1 MAVVKY
7 WFQNAI
13 SLAPSFAR
21 SLRISVSILS
31 VSLLSLSVLS
41 VSGQAAAPDEVPLDD
56 RALLSQRL
64 DNLTEFAATF
74 TQEIQGARGQVI
86 ERSTGY
92 VRLKRPLFKWVVDDP
107 YPQIIVTEGDML
119 KVYDPDLEQ
128 LTIRPLAEALKD
140 TPISLLTQD
149 DVVLGDTF
157 SVVMIAG
164 ADGEVDENGTAM
176 ESATF
181 VITPRSDDTL
191 YAEIRLHFSNDVL
204 TRLAIV
210 DHLGQY
216 TEIRFEVEPQTTVI
230 QSSDFELDVPPG
242 TDVIGG

>member
-21 SLRISVSILS
+21 SLSILFLS
-31 VSLLSLSVLS
+31 ILSLSVLS
-41 VSGQAAAPDEVPLDD
+41 ASGQAAAPDEVPLDD

-164 ADGEVDENGTAM
+164 ADGEVDENGAAM

>member
-21 SLRISVSILS
+21 SLSILFVS
-31 VSLLSLSVLS
+31 VLSVSVLS
-41 VSGQAAAPDEVPLDD
+41 VSGQAAAPDEVLLDD

-92 VRLKRPLFKWVVDDP
+92 VRLKRPLFKWVVNDP
-107 YPQIIVTEGDML
+107 YPQIIVTEGEML

-128 LTIRPLAEALKD
+128 LTIRPLAEALTD

-216 TEIRFEVEPQTTVI
+216 TEIRFEVEAQTTVI

>member
-13 SLAPSFAR
+13 RLAPSFAR
-21 SLRISVSILS
+21 SL
-31 VSLLSLSVLS
+31 SVLS
-41 VSGQAAAPDEVPLDD
+41 VSILFLSVLAVSVQAAAPDEVPLDD

-92 VRLKRPLFKWVVDDP
+92 VRLKRPLFKWVVNDP

-128 LTIRPLAEALKD
+128 LTIRPLAEALTD
-140 TPISLLTQD
+140 TPISLLTHD

-164 ADGEVDENGTAM
+164 ADGEVDENGTVM

-216 TEIRFEVEPQTTVI
+216 TEIRFEVEAQTTVI